1 VKRIGT
7 TNERMFCR
15 QDLEALR
22 KYFSNAEART
32 DSFMFF
38 QKISH
43 VAGMRGMGLTQ
54 SMDRLTEIGLPVAR
68 RYSDEQDIWF
78 SKKI

>member
-1 VKRIGT
+1 
-7 TNERMFCR
+7 MFSR

-22 KYFSNAEART
+22 KYFPNAEART

-43 VAGMRGMGLTQ
+43 VAGGRGIGLTQ
-54 SMDRLTEIGLPVAR
+54 AMDRLTEIGLPAAR
-68 RYSDEQDIWF
+68 RYSYEQDIWF
-78 SKKI
+78 SKQI